1 MNSDKSKNLIL
12 KNQRFAPSCWKAN
25 YMVRSIILQNRIKI
39 KNFEIGFSSQIFAE
53 PFKSLKTLKVLN
65 GPQTDAHQ

>member
-1 MNSDKSKNLIL
+1 
-12 KNQRFAPSCWKAN
+12 
-25 YMVRSIILQNRIKI
+25 MVRSIILQNRIKI

-65 GPQTDAHQ
+65 GPQPDAHQ